1 MAIFGKKDKETK
13 IKEDKKEVAPK
24 AEAKKATKKA
34 EKPETSAPVTKATEK
49 NLSNIILKP
58 RITEKAAI
66 KADEAN
72 AYTFEVHK
80 SATKTDVAEAIEK
93 IYKVVPKKVN
103 IVINPRKIVR
113 NRKGSGFKGGVKKA
127 IVFLKKGDKIDFV

>member
-1 MAIFGKKDKETK
+1 MAIFGKKDK
-13 IKEDKKEVAPK
+13 KEKKDVAPK
-24 AEAKKATKKA
+24 AEVNKAPKKA
-34 EKPETSAPVTKATEK
+34 ESAPAQTEADK
-49 NLSNIILKP
+49 NLSGVILKP

-66 KADEAN
+66 KADEAD

-80 SATKTDVAEAIEK
+80 NATKTEVAEAIEK

-103 IVINPRKIVR
+103 IIRNPRKIVR